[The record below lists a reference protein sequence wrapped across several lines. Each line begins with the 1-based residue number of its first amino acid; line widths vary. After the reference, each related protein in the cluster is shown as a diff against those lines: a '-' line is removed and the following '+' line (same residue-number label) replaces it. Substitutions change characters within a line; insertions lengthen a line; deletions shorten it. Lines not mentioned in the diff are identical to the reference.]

1 MKKLLF
7 LTLCLLMLLS
17 LTISC
22 DHPDSPQTET
32 DTSFAT
38 EEYKEVPTDA
48 DVEQTQQE
56 TTPVLETDQSPTET
70 TPALEIPK
78 PYSDEL
84 WRSTS
89 IAGHPWLEP
98 IKDRQEIA
106 GEEFEIKYTFMTEDY
121 NYSEENYDFEFTV
134 SDPTVAEVLVYGYDN
149 KVLYDGW
156 PSAVRLKGL
165 KPGMIWVEMKMIH
178 KETGGVYCTYVGVEI
193 VPATD
198 ITS

>member
-48 DVEQTQQE
+48 DVEQTQ
-56 TTPVLETDQSPTET
+56 PET
-70 TPALEIPK
+70 TPALEIPDA
-78 PYSDEL
+78 YCDDL
-84 WRSTS
+84 WRSTH

-98 IKDRQEIA
+98 IKDRQELA
-106 GEEFEIKYTFMTEDY
+106 GEEFEITYAFLTEDHR
-121 NYSEENYDFEFTV
+121 YSEENYDFEFTV
-134 SDPTVAEVLVYGYDN
+134 SDPTVAEVTGASINEVC
-149 KVLYDGW
+149 
-156 PSAVRLKGL
+156 LKGL

-198 ITS
+198 TTA

>member
-1 MKKLLF
+1 MKNYKLL
-7 LTLCLLMLLS
+7 LLLAVFILS
-17 LTISC
+17 FASC
-22 DHPDSPQTET
+22 DAAFSNTPVTT
-32 DTSFAT
+32 DTDASVT
-38 EEYKEVPTDA
+38 EQTFTPVTTDTDA
-48 DVEQTQQE
+48 PVTEQT
-56 TTPVLETDQSPTET
+56 LMET

-106 GEEFEIKYTFMTEDY
+106 GEEFEIKYTFMTEDD
-121 NYSEENYDFEFTV
+121 NYSKENYDFEFTV

-156 PSAVRLKGL
+156 PSAVRLTGL